1 MQAQRQAAATW
12 KLATVDAKGIV
23 HCETAGWTCAT
34 SFLSVAGTDAGLA
47 RYTARINALLD
58 ELRGQA
64 KGKNQEPVFIVTPY
78 VPFLAWCHRG
88 HEGHER
94 DKEGKAEKEN
104 QVISRRAITLEES
117 PDRFYQALGISRAM
131 AAYQK
136 ASESRWW
143 YQTPDGIYWCRI
155 SGTTQLAA
163 AALKADTLTPAHDR
177 VLADYTDRINAI
189 LGEAAK
195 GKTSPEQVLSL
206 LVTKKGLLLAWS
218 QDDNSTGPL
227 PKGSITAK
235 D

>member
-1 MQAQRQAAATW
+1 MEFSPLRSALCSRSTRERMNLKKLLALTLAVVAGVAFVGPIAAQQEKQEQKQEMQAQRQAAATW

-163 AALKADTLTPAHDR
+163 AARGFLYRGKA
-177 VLADYTDRINAI
+177 V
-189 LGEAAK
+189 
-195 GKTSPEQVLSL
+195 S
-206 LVTKKGLLLAWS
+206 
-218 QDDNSTGPL
+218 
-227 PKGSITAK
+227 
-235 D
+235 